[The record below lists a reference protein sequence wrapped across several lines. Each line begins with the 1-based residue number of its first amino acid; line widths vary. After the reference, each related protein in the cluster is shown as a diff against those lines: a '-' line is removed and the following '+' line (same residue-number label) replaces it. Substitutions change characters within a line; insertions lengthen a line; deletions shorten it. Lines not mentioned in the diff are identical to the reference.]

1 MCLDTHILPPLLQ
14 FLGRE
19 RGYGRGDGGGD
30 GGRGK
35 EGRIEDRGGNGARGQ
50 EEEGQ
55 LLRGREG
62 VKGQNGRE
70 MKIRGRRERVFQ
82 SHAEKSANS

>member
-1 MCLDTHILPPLLQ
+1 M
-14 FLGRE
+14 RE
-19 RGYGRGDGGGD
+19 GEQRRWKE
-30 GGRGK
+30 K

-70 MKIRGRRERVFQ
+70 MKIRGRRGRVFQ
-82 SHAEKSANS
+82 